1 MSCDCT
7 FACGHVIFK
16 APPTDWFAMFRRF
29 AIIVL
34 LGAALLFSQGSS
46 VLLAALCPHLGTS
59 RPVCDMSTAQAAMDH
74 SQSTHHR
81 MDQDTSLGSEVIRHG
96 DEPCPHCVIHSR
108 SDSSPVM
115 VRTADGVKRSAD
127 FYVPDS
133 VTVVTPVTPVRIT
146 LLTPRDHGPP
156 GRAGR
161 PRHILINTFRI

>member
-1 MSCDCT
+1 M
-7 FACGHVIFK
+7 V
-16 APPTDWFAMFRRF
+16 RRF

-46 VLLAALCPHLGTS
+46 VFLAALCPHLGTS
-59 RPVCDMSTAQAAMDH
+59 RPVCDMSAAQTAMDH
-74 SQSTHHR
+74 SQSTHH
-81 MDQDTSLGSEVIRHG
+81 DSSEAIRHG

-115 VRTADGVKRSAD
+115 VRSADGVKRSAD
-127 FYVPDS
+127 FDIPDS
-133 VTVVTPVTPVRIT
+133 VTVGTPVTPVSIA